1 MDDPGVE
8 GDGCVIALWD
18 VCIPG
23 ELALVEKSI
32 ALLCASCLQQIDY
45 MHWLILILSQH
56 NIERS

>member
-8 GDGCVIALWD
+8 GNGCVISFWD
-18 VCIPG
+18 VRIPG
-23 ELALVEKSI
+23 ELALAEKSI
-32 ALLCASCLQQIDY
+32 ALLCTSCLQQIDY